1 MIALVILAAS
11 LLVIVTSYHYKN
23 EAEKLHQDKLERK
36 ENAIRSHI
44 EYIKRTTTY
53 PVKTDKLPLIFK
65 DKIYEIQDIHQTT
78 VNIYDLKGNLLKSSK
93 ASFYKDS
100 TETKIKDE
108 ILDSIANSSSK
119 KYVKN
124 FTENNQ
130 NYKSSYSYLLDNYFK
145 PIGILNLA
153 YVEDDEFLQRE
164 LGEFL
169 NLLYTVNF
177 IILIAAV
184 LLALFLSKYIIKSL
198 RQISQKIKSTSFD
211 KPNPKI
217 SLKKAGSELRPL
229 ITAYNEMIDELEVSA
244 QKLAQ
249 TEREEAWQLMARQVA
264 HEIKNPLTPMRLSVQ
279 SFQHQF
285 RNKNISKAEVDEF
298 ANTMIHQIDTLSTIA
313 TAFSDFAKMP
323 ANENQIIE
331 INEVL
336 KLSLDIFKGENISF
350 NPSSNP
356 IFVQIDKTQLIRIMT
371 NLIKNAMQ
379 ATEDIY
385 DAEIKIEVK
394 ETTNNAIIKV
404 SDNGVGISQDII
416 NRIFE
421 PQFTTKNAGMGLGLS
436 MVKKIINTHKGKIEV
451 ESKLNTFT
459 TFIITLPKTK

>member
-1 MIALVILAAS
+1 M
-11 LLVIVTSYHYKN
+11 
-23 EAEKLHQDKLERK
+23 
-36 ENAIRSHI
+36 
-44 EYIKRTTTY
+44 
-53 PVKTDKLPLIFK
+53 
-65 DKIYEIQDIHQTT
+65 
-78 VNIYDLKGNLLKSSK
+78 
-93 ASFYKDS
+93 
-100 TETKIKDE
+100 
-108 ILDSIANSSSK
+108 
-119 KYVKN
+119 
-124 FTENNQ
+124 
-130 NYKSSYSYLLDNYFK
+130 DNYFK

-177 IILIAAV
+177 IILIATV